1 MNRMITYWPPSP
13 FSVATMAVIAPLAIE
28 TQPSPEPI
36 VTFPDAGASSSAPGR
51 SESMRPSA
59 ALTRR
64 LSLPQGSI
72 RITSPSLRTSTP
84 APIRLMSKTLL
95 ISEWVQSQAGGSA
108 ERSHGPAPHFSV
120 LLLDGTCC
128 DARCDVALGER
139 QEDRRRDDGYDGRR
153 HDGWPFHRVR
163 TDEPVDAH
171 GDRCVVWVVVK
182 DKGEQEVTPAEEER
196 EETGGDQRRSTERKV
211 YGPEDPQWSSPIDL
225 CRFRQFTRYASHEG
239 SHDDDGEWNGDGRVG
254 EDHGLVCVEKPQAVE
269 GRVERDG
276 DDKPGSHLS
285 QNQSE

>member
-1 MNRMITYWPPSP
+1 MRRPPSP
-13 FSVATMAVIAPLAIE
+13 SSFVTTAVIWPGAIE
-28 TQPSPEPI
+28 TQSSPETM
-36 VTFPDAGASSSAPGR
+36 VALPDTGASSSAPGR

-64 LSLPQGSI
+64 LSSPHGSM
-72 RITSPSLRTSTP
+72 RITSPLLRTSTP
-84 APIRLMSKTLL
+84 APVRLMSKTLL
-95 ISEWVQSQAGGSA
+95 ISGWIQGRAGGSA
-108 ERSHGPAPHFSV
+108 ERRPTAARRTRV

-211 YGPEDPQWSSPIDL
+211 YGPEDPKLSSPIDPGRL
-225 CRFRQFTRYASHEG
+225 RKLTRDANHECP
-239 SHDDDGEWNGDGRVG
+239 HDDDGERHSNGRVG
-254 EDHGLVCVEKPQAVE
+254 EDDRLIRVEEPKGVE
-269 GRVERDG
+269 GRVERVCDNE
-276 DDKPGSHLS
+276 P
-285 QNQSE
+285 